1 MKTYPLFHRVE
12 LAEHE
17 LNIDEDDHGTE
28 GKVER
33 ISLDGFCGQVA
44 KTEQRNLVWIVNLN
58 KI

>member
-12 LAEHE
+12 LAQHE
-17 LNIDEDDHGTE
+17 LHIDEDDHCTE

-33 ISLDGFCGQVA
+33 ISLDGLSGQVA
-44 KTEQRNLVWIVNLN
+44 KTEQRNFIWSVNLN